1 MTVPQTIEDLEKAL
15 SIPSF
20 EEELAQSE
28 LPHKSSNLQKSASAY
43 YVVCPIC
50 GARVLVGP
58 YDEFRCPNAPHD
70 IEDDNSL
77 AMGEPIHLDDIEDE
91 EIVI

>member
-28 LPHKSSNLQKSASAY
+28 LPHKSGKLQKSASAY
-43 YVVCPIC
+43 YAVCPIC
-50 GARVLVGP
+50 V
-58 YDEFRCPNAPHD
+58 
-70 IEDDNSL
+70 S
-77 AMGEPIHLDDIEDE
+77 
-91 EIVI
+91 